1 MVKRI
6 KSTMFSMLTACALLL
21 MVACGAQ
28 GTESSAPTEST
39 TPAAQ
44 TANSSTDSTVTP
56 DAQQQVELTISA
68 AASLTD
74 ALNELKTSY
83 EGEHPNAK
91 LNFNFGASGALQR
104 QIEQGAPADVFIS
117 ASASNMKAL
126 IEKSLV
132 KDSKTLLENDLVLV
146 VPAKDGVEIKT
157 LDDLKGD
164 AIKKIAIGIPDSVPA
179 GKYTKEALTNQQLW
193 DELEPK
199 LVQAKDVRQVLQ
211 YVATGNADAGFVY
224 KTDALST
231 TDTSISLTVDS
242 KLHSPITYPLGIVAA
257 TSHEEDA
264 RQFYDYLQ
272 TEPALQVLEKYG
284 FRKAE

>member
-1 MVKRI
+1 MKRI
-6 KSTMFSMLTACALLL
+6 KSTMLSLLTVCALIL

-28 GTESSAPTEST
+28 GSESSAPTEST

-44 TANSSTDSTVTP
+44 TANSNTDRTVTP
-56 DAQQQVELTISA
+56 DAQQVELTISA

-74 ALNELKTSY
+74 ALNEIKTSY
-83 EGEHPNAK
+83 EQEHPNAK

-126 IEKSLV
+126 VEKSLV

-146 VPAKDGVEIKT
+146 VPAKDGVEIKA

-179 GKYTKEALTNQQLW
+179 GKYTKETLTNQQLW

-242 KLHSPITYPLGIVAA
+242 KLHSQITYPLGMVAA
-257 TSHEEDA
+257 TSHEGEA
-264 RQFYDYLQ
+264 REFYDYLQ
-272 TEPALQVLEKYG
+272 TEPALQVFEKYG
-284 FRKAE
+284 FRKSE